1 MEWMTNPE
9 YWVLVAFLIFVGI
22 LWKANAHGMIAKA
35 LDDRA
40 DQIRKELDEA
50 RRLRE
55 EAQSLLADY
64 QRKQRD
70 AENEAKSIIDAARR
84 EAESFAADTRKAL
97 AEQIERRTKQAEEKI
112 ARAEAQAVSEVR
124 STAID
129 GALAAAGKVL
139 ASKASGDLG
148 GGLIDKSISELTS
161 KLN

>member
-9 YWVLVAFLIFVGI
+9 YWVMIAFLIFMGI
-22 LWKANAHGMIAKA
+22 LWKVDVHTLIGKA
-35 LDDRA
+35 LDQRA
-40 DQIRKELDEA
+40 DAIRKELDEA

-70 AENEAKSIIDAARR
+70 AENEAKAIIDAAKR
-84 EAESFAADTRKAL
+84 EAESLAADTRKAL
-97 AEQIERRTKQAEEKI
+97 AEQIERRTRQAEEKI
-112 ARAEAQAVSEVR
+112 TRAEAQAVSEVR

-129 GALAAAGKVL
+129 GALAAAQKVI

-148 GGLIDKSISELTS
+148 GSLIDKSIGELKS